1 MHRWLFYYTP
11 DLENGADD
19 GIQSL
24 VSLLRKKEGP
34 SAELDGTQLRE
45 FRKRIIDRVKHW
57 TETFINHQF
66 IELQGDGVP
75 QMSARFRA
83 IWTTLKYDT
92 PTPRVSNRRRSV
104 EEELPPETHR
114 KRRKLSKKSEDNALD
129 SSRSKRKPWTENAWR
144 RKTIPPPADMT
155 FPNLISRKSSNID
168 PVTVMVTAG
177 ENVNEEESNEERF
190 QKFEVHEVPE
200 V

>member
-177 ENVNEEESNEERF
+177 ENVNEESNEERF